1 MKNLPRM
8 VLRPGDRQIDASVV
22 RGGRPLIPHM
32 EPDRQ
37 KAARALVGDV
47 LARTRATRG

>member
-8 VLRPGDRQIDASVV
+8 VLRPGDRRIEQASCAV
-22 RGGRPLIPHM
+22 RRPLIAHM

-37 KAARALVGDV
+37 KPARALVGDV
-47 LARTRATRG
+47 LARTRGGRG